1 MRSKLILG
9 LATALAVWAA
19 GPVAAQA
26 PAADQYFRYTVRPGD
41 TLSAL
46 ARDYLVSDDY
56 VSIQK
61 LNAVA
66 DPRRLPVGSTLLIP
80 QPLLR
85 IETIAGAITSFRG
98 VATIDG
104 QQVEVGTR
112 VRQGQKLETGPN
124 AFVTVTLP
132 DGSAIS
138 LPSQSRIHVS
148 RLRRILLTG
157 SIERRFRLEAGR
169 SRATVTPIRDPNS
182 DFQVTTPLSVSAV
195 RGTDFRVA
203 LDESGE
209 KALTEVVGGA
219 VEVGKDAQDEEGV
232 QVPRGYGVVATPA
245 GVEQPVALLP
255 PPGLDAVA
263 QTPTGGVLITARPVD
278 SARKYR
284 FQLATDIGFQAV
296 FADSTADAPTISFEN
311 LASTQFFIRLSAIA
325 ENGLEGLPATYAL
338 GQRVGTLDL
347 PWSRVDEE
355 RHAHVGA
362 AADRAPSPTRASMS
376 GNAQP
381 ISADGTA
388 STPLR

>member
-1 MRSKLILG
+1 MRSRFFLG
-9 LATALAVWAA
+9 LATALAVWTAS
-19 GPVAAQA
+19 PIAAQA

-66 DPRRLPVGSTLLIP
+66 DPRRLPIGSTLLIP

-85 IETIAGAITSFRG
+85 IETIAGVITSFRG
-98 VATIDG
+98 AATIDG
-104 QQVEVGTR
+104 QQVEVGTQ

-219 VEVGKDAQDEEGV
+219 VDVGKDEQDDGV

-245 GVEQPVALLP
+245 GVEQPVALLSP
-255 PPGLDAVA
+255 PSLDTVA
-263 QTPTGGVLITARPVD
+263 QTPTGGVLITAKPVEG
-278 SARKYR
+278 ARKYR

-325 ENGLEGLPATYAL
+325 ESGLEGLPATYAL
-338 GQRVGTLDL
+338 GQRVGALDL
-347 PWSRVDEE
+347 PWTRVDEE
-355 RHAHVGA
+355 RHAHVDHLRQPPSA
-362 AADRAPSPTRASMS
+362 AMS
-376 GNAQP
+376 GNAP
-381 ISADGTA
+381 STSADGTA

>member
-1 MRSKLILG
+1 VW
-9 LATALAVWAA
+9 TAS
-19 GPVAAQA
+19 PIAAQA

-66 DPRRLPVGSTLLIP
+66 DPRRLPIGSTLLIP

-85 IETIAGAITSFRG
+85 IETIAGVITSFRG
-98 VATIDG
+98 AATIDG
-104 QQVEVGTR
+104 QQVEVGTQ

-209 KALTEVVGGA
+209 KALTEVIGGA
-219 VEVGKDAQDEEGV
+219 VDVGKDEQDDGV

-245 GVEQPVALLP
+245 GVEQPVALLSP
-255 PPGLDAVA
+255 PSLDAVA
-263 QTPTGGVLITARPVD
+263 QTPTGGVLITAKPVEG
-278 SARKYR
+278 ARKYR

-325 ENGLEGLPATYAL
+325 ESGLEGLPATYAL
-338 GQRVGTLDL
+338 GQRVGALDL
-347 PWSRVDEE
+347 PWTRVDEE
-355 RHAHVGA
+355 RHAHVDHLRQPPSA
-362 AADRAPSPTRASMS
+362 AMS
-376 GNAQP
+376 GNAP
-381 ISADGTA
+381 STSADGTA
-388 STPLR
+388 PTPLR

>member
-1 MRSKLILG
+1 MRSRFFLG
-9 LATALAVWAA
+9 VATALAVWAA
-19 GPVAAQA
+19 GPIAAQA

-66 DPRRLPVGSTLLIP
+66 DPRRLPIGSTLLIP

-85 IETIAGAITSFRG
+85 IETIAGVITSFRG
-98 VATIDG
+98 AATIDG
-104 QQVEVGTR
+104 QQVEVGTQ

-219 VEVGKDAQDEEGV
+219 VDVGKDEQDDGV

-245 GVEQPVALLP
+245 GVEQPVALLS

-263 QTPTGGVLITARPVD
+263 QTPTGGVLITAKPVEG
-278 SARKYR
+278 ARKYR

-325 ENGLEGLPATYAL
+325 ESGLEGLPATYAL
-338 GQRVGTLDL
+338 GQRVGALDL
-347 PWSRVDEE
+347 PWTRVDEE
-355 RHAHVGA
+355 RHAHVDPLRQPPSA
-362 AADRAPSPTRASMS
+362 AMS
-376 GNAQP
+376 GNAP
-381 ISADGTA
+381 STSADGTA

>member
-1 MRSKLILG
+1 MRSRFFLG
-9 LATALAVWAA
+9 LATALAVWTAS
-19 GPVAAQA
+19 PIAAQA

-66 DPRRLPVGSTLLIP
+66 DPRRLPIGSTLLIP

-85 IETIAGAITSFRG
+85 IETIAGVITSFRG
-98 VATIDG
+98 AATIDG
-104 QQVEVGTR
+104 QQVEVGTQ

-209 KALTEVVGGA
+209 KALTEVIGGA
-219 VEVGKDAQDEEGV
+219 VDVGKDEQDDGV

-245 GVEQPVALLP
+245 GVEQPVALLSP
-255 PPGLDAVA
+255 PSLDAVA
-263 QTPTGGVLITARPVD
+263 QTPTGGVLITAKPVEG
-278 SARKYR
+278 ARKYR

-325 ENGLEGLPATYAL
+325 ESGLEGLPATYAL
-338 GQRVGTLDL
+338 GQRVGALDL
-347 PWSRVDEE
+347 PWTRVDEE
-355 RHAHVGA
+355 RHAHVDHLRQPPSA
-362 AADRAPSPTRASMS
+362 AMS
-376 GNAQP
+376 GNAP
-381 ISADGTA
+381 STSADGTA
-388 STPLR
+388 PTPLR

>member
-1 MRSKLILG
+1 VRNKLLLA
-9 LATALAVWAA
+9 LATALTVWAA

-26 PAADQYFRYTVRPGD
+26 PAAEQYFRYTVRPGD

-61 LNAVA
+61 INAVA
-66 DPRRLPVGSTLLIP
+66 DPRRLPIGSTLLIP

-85 IETIAGAITSFRG
+85 IETITGVITSFRG
-98 VATIDG
+98 AATIDG
-104 QQVEVGTR
+104 QQVEVGTQ

-148 RLRRILLTG
+148 RLRRVLLTG

-219 VEVGKDAQDEEGV
+219 VEVGKDAEDEGV

-245 GVEQPVALLP
+245 GVEQPVALLS

-263 QTPTGGVLITARPVD
+263 QTPTGGVLITAKPVD
-278 SARKYR
+278 GARKYR

-338 GQRVGTLDL
+338 GQRVGALDL

-355 RHAHVGA
+355 RHAH
-362 AADRAPSPTRASMS
+362 ADPSRESSPASMS
-376 GNAQP
+376 RNGQP
-381 ISADGTA
+381 ISANGTA
-388 STPLR
+388 ATPLR

>member
-1 MRSKLILG
+1 VRSRFFLG
-9 LATALAVWAA
+9 LATALAVWTAS
-19 GPVAAQA
+19 PIAAQA

-66 DPRRLPVGSTLLIP
+66 DPRRLPIGSTLLIP

-85 IETIAGAITSFRG
+85 IETIAGVITSFRG
-98 VATIDG
+98 AATIDG
-104 QQVEVGTR
+104 QQVEVGTQ

-219 VEVGKDAQDEEGV
+219 VDVGKDEQDDGV

-245 GVEQPVALLP
+245 GVEQPVALLSP
-255 PPGLDAVA
+255 PSLDAVA
-263 QTPTGGVLITARPVD
+263 QTPTGGVLITAKPVEG
-278 SARKYR
+278 ARKYR

-296 FADSTADAPTISFEN
+296 FADSTADVPTISFEN

-325 ENGLEGLPATYAL
+325 ASGLEGLPATYAL
-338 GQRVGTLDL
+338 GQRVGALDL
-347 PWSRVDEE
+347 PWTRVDEE
-355 RHAHVGA
+355 RHAHVDHLRQPPSA
-362 AADRAPSPTRASMS
+362 AMS
-376 GNAQP
+376 GNAP
-381 ISADGTA
+381 STSADGTA